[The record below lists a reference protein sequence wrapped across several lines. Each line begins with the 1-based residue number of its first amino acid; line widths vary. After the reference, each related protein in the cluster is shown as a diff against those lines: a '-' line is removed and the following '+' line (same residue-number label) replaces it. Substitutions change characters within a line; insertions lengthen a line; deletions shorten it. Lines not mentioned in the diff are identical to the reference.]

1 MISINQSDAF
11 KKYCVS
17 QTHTQRT
24 FYKKCGATD
33 EILKIIDLNN
43 KRFGSFAEDYI
54 RENFELGPRT
64 SVENDATVLGRKIEI
79 KSARRNGKNGRYFYQ
94 HIQLDYDYD
103 FLLTTLLE
111 PSGEFVCNIF
121 KKEDILPHL
130 KKQGKNANQGYTLD
144 QNIVGTYGHKIH
156 TYKDLQQFIL
166 K

>member
-1 MISINQSDAF
+1 MISIDRSDAF
-11 KKYCVS
+11 KKYCVIP
-17 QTHTQRT
+17 THTQRS

-33 EILKIIDLNN
+33 GILKIIDLNN
-43 KRFGSFAEDYI
+43 KTFGSLAEDYI

-64 SVENDATVLGRKIEI
+64 SDENDATVLGHKIEI
-79 KSARRNGKNGRYFYQ
+79 KSARRGKNGSYFYQ
-94 HIQLDYDYD
+94 HIQLDYDYN

-130 KKQGKNANQGYTLD
+130 KKQGKNANQGYTLN
-144 QNIVGTYGHKIH
+144 QKVVGNYGHKIH
-156 TYKDLQQFIL
+156 TYKDLRQFIL